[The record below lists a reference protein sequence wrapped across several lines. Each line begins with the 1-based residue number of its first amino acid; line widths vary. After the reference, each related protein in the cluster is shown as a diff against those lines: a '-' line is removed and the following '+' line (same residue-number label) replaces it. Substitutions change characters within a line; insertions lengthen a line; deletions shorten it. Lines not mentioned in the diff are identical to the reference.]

1 MIASHLLVISLL
13 FCSLLPTAFAEETAP
28 SPQQNSHWRIQFEL
42 EEYFREKDKLPRAI
56 RIEINDTGEYLA
68 EYHLVS
74 DDPNVNTVHTD
85 KGVLATAQVTH
96 LKGWLDIIKNADDLS
111 AHGDEIF
118 NIGYG
123 SSLQP
128 GWQGSLTLQRGD
140 TLSKTLFNSLKS
152 NTTKQ
157 RPVSANQLVTF
168 VFDLKRLTL
177 GRFGLNR
184 KPAKKPDDS

>member
-1 MIASHLLVISLL
+1 MFAIRLFVFLLI
-13 FCSLLPTAFAEETAP
+13 FCGLLPSALAEENTPP
-28 SPQQNSHWRIQFEL
+28 SQQGPHWRIHFEL
-42 EEYFREKDKLPRAI
+42 EEYFRENDKPPRAI

-74 DDPNVNTVHTD
+74 DESDVSTLHTD
-85 KGVLATAQVTH
+85 KGILEEAQVNH
-96 LKGWLDIIKNADDLS
+96 LKTWLDIIKAGDLS

-123 SSLQP
+123 ASLRP

-177 GRFGLNR
+177 GKFGLNH
-184 KPAKKPDDS
+184 KPAKNPDTP